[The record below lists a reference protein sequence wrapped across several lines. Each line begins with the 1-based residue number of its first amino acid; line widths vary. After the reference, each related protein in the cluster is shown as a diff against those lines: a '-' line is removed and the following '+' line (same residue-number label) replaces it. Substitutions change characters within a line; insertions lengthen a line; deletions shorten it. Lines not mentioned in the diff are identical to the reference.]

1 MRQARLL
8 LPERH
13 VWDSLLSSPR
23 LSQGL
28 EAHGSCYASRSLL
41 ASEQATALG
50 QDCRKG
56 FASGGVLDPTAAAE
70 APQLLQDTAVPLK
83 NWSARQLRK
92 PQNSG
97 RKQFER
103 MYKRDKFIA
112 LQAATRKA
120 GERQAARRRETLQK
134 ERWKKAA
141 ELFGSRNARDSSQEA
156 TASL

>member
-1 MRQARLL
+1 MARQLMRQARLL

-56 FASGGVLDPTAAAE
+56 KACNAKSSLHLVHF
-70 APQLLQDTAVPLK
+70 LQ
-83 NWSARQLRK
+83 SAK
-92 PQNSG
+92 FTYVG
-97 RKQFER
+97 TFYVCEER
-103 MYKRDKFIA
+103 GSPCCAISSSRIA
-112 LQAATRKA
+112 LGHMLVPREMLCIFNPTLGA
-120 GERQAARRRETLQK
+120 GIYTL
-134 ERWKKAA
+134 AM
-141 ELFGSRNARDSSQEA
+141 L
-156 TASL
+156 